1 MNTDGPGWDRLR
13 TYKVEMSIH
22 QSPTAEPDPAIESG
36 GNPEPAFASSA
47 GLRVLLDRLHDAGP
61 DAWRN
66 DPDANALLAYTID
79 RYAPLARTWHRD
91 PGEAATAAFLAMR
104 HDGVR
109 RAADPWAVVT
119 RAVQVS
125 LSAENHADRHLTSVE
140 KARRSQ
146 HAGADAPL
154 RAGDYTDTLTTHTSE
169 PASTAMAWGT
179 QPADQD
185 DTKPVLAD
193 ATTLLRLLGWPEPV
207 AATVVEYVAARLA
220 DAGSIPAAYETLR
233 RDTAIRVQLDLDRT
247 VWTTLVGVLLGG
259 RPQPGR
265 PTRKGVL
272 ARLLLGDTIR
282 DLLDDTALVRVVIAA
297 VPHRGIAAAPIR
309 GETDA

>member
-1 MNTDGPGWDRLR
+1 MGPVAHLQ
-13 TYKVEMSIH
+13 VEMPVH
-22 QSPTAEPDPAIESG
+22 QSPTVVPGSAAEPG

-47 GLRVLLDRLHDAGP
+47 GLRVLLDRLHEEGP

-66 DPDANALLAYTID
+66 DPDATVLLAYTID
-79 RYAPLARTWHRD
+79 RYAPLARSWHRD
-91 PGEAATAAFLAMR
+91 PADAATAAFLALR

-109 RAADPWAVVT
+109 RAADPWAVLT

-125 LSAENHADRHLTSVE
+125 LAAENHADRHLTSAA

-146 HAGADAPL
+146 HADLDAPL
-154 RAGDYTDTLTTHTSE
+154 RAGDYTDTLTTRSVHP
-169 PASTAMAWGT
+169 PASADTVWAGEPT
-179 QPADQD
+179 DQD
-185 DTKPVLAD
+185 PTEPVIADTTA
-193 ATTLLRLLGWPEPV
+193 LLRLLGWPEPV
-207 AATVVEYVAARLA
+207 AATIVEYIAARLA

-233 RDTAIRVQLDLDRT
+233 RDTAIRVQLDLDHT
-247 VWTTLVGVLLGG
+247 AWTGLVGVLLGG

-282 DLLDDTALVRVVIAA
+282 DLLDDTTLVRNIIAA
-297 VPHRGIAAAPIR
+297 LPHHGTVAAPTWGR
-309 GETDA
+309 SR

>member
-1 MNTDGPGWDRLR
+1 
-13 TYKVEMSIH
+13 MSIH
-22 QSPTAEPDPAIESG
+22 QSPTAVPDPAIEPG

-61 DAWRN
+61 DAWRE

-146 HAGADAPL
+146 HADADTPL
-154 RAGDYTDTLTTHTSE
+154 RAGDYTDTLTHTE
-169 PASTAMAWGT
+169 PASSPGMAWGPH
-179 QPADQD
+179 PADQD
-185 DTKPVLAD
+185 YTEPVLAD

-247 VWTTLVGVLLGG
+247 AWTTLVGVLLGG

-265 PTRKGVL
+265 PTRQGIL

-282 DLLDDTALVRVVIAA
+282 DLLDDTTLVRAVIAA
-297 VPHRGIAAAPIR
+297 VPHHGIAATPMR

>member
-1 MNTDGPGWDRLR
+1 
-13 TYKVEMSIH
+13 MST
-22 QSPTAEPDPAIESG
+22 QQPPTAVPDPATEPGSS
-36 GNPEPAFASSA
+36 PEPAFASSA
-47 GLRVLLDRLHDAGP
+47 GLRALLDRLHDAGAN
-61 DAWRN
+61 AWRE
-66 DPDANALLAYTID
+66 DPDASELLAYTID

-109 RAADPWAVVT
+109 HAADPWAVVT

-125 LSAENHADRHLTSVE
+125 LSAENHADRHLTSAE
-140 KARRSQ
+140 KARRTQ
-146 HAGADAPL
+146 HADADAPL
-154 RAGDYTDTLTTHTSE
+154 RAGDYTDTLTTQTADPSAYLGAAWDGE
-169 PASTAMAWGT
+169 PAD
-179 QPADQD
+179 PD
-185 DTKPVLAD
+185 DTEPVIAD
-193 ATTLLRLLGWPEPV
+193 ATTLLELLGWPEPV

-265 PTRKGVL
+265 PTRRGVL

-282 DLLDDTALVRVVIAA
+282 DLLDDNTLVRSVIVVL
-297 VPHRGIAAAPIR
+297 PQQGIAATGPAR
-309 GETDA
+309 GEDDA